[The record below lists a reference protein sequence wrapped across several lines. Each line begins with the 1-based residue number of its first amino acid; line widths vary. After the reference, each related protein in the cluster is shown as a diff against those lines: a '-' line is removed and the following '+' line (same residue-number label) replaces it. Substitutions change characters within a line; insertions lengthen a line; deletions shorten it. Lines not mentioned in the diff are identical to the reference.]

1 MEFCNNNGLDYR
13 TVDGQVHYIEY
24 ELNNFYT
31 GVLSQL
37 QSVEDNKD
45 GAYNAGYIFAEQ
57 YEGAG
62 PGYPEQAG
70 ESAKSMY

>member
-1 MEFCNNNGLDYR
+1 MEQN
-13 TVDGQVHYIEY
+13 QM
-24 ELNNFYT
+24 NNFYT

-37 QSVEDNKD
+37 QSVEDSKD